1 MQTFPAKH
9 PGSADGAL
17 PENPGTENSVP
28 EVSSVSPE
36 TCEVSGD
43 TATRHATDKT
53 AFVSPDAGKASG
65 AEHKTDFPAP
75 GMFDSHAHYYDKKF
89 DALPGGADALL
100 EKLFESGEVEKIIN
114 VATNP
119 ENTEL
124 CVKMAARYPGMYVAA
139 GIHPE
144 DCEAYPDTDA
154 ALSALYERISP
165 EKVRRRD
172 KIVAIGEIGLD
183 YYWKPHDKKK
193 QADFF
198 DAQMAFAAGLGLP
211 VIIHDREAHGDCF
224 ETVLRYPQVR
234 GVFHSYSGS
243 AEMARELIRRGWYI
257 SFSGVVTFKNA
268 SRVREVAAS
277 VPADRLLIE
286 TDCPYLAPHPHRG
299 EINHSG
305 LMRYTAEV
313 LAGVHGMSVA
323 ELVGRTKE
331 NAETLFGLQES

>member
-1 MQTFPAKH
+1 MQAFPTN
-9 PGSADGAL
+9 GSVGTDGAL
-17 PENPGTENSVP
+17 PKNPGTGNPAP
-28 EVSSVSPE
+28 EVSVVSPE
-36 TCEVSGD
+36 AGKASGD
-43 TATRHATDKT
+43 SATGRATDRI
-53 AFVSPDAGKASG
+53 ASVSPDAGKASG
-65 AEHKTDFPAP
+65 AEPETEFPAP

-100 EKLFESGEVEKIIN
+100 EKLFDSGEVEKIIN

-119 ENTEL
+119 ENTEQ

-144 DCEAYPDTDA
+144 DCEAYPDADA
-154 ALSALYERISP
+154 ALSALYGRISSA
-165 EKVRRRD
+165 EVRRRD

-183 YYWKPHDKKK
+183 YHWEPHDKEK
-193 QADFF
+193 QAKFF
-198 DAQMAFAAGLGLP
+198 DVQMAFASELGLP

-224 ETVLRYPQVR
+224 ETVLRHPQVR

-277 VPADRLLIE
+277 VPVHRLLIE

-313 LAGVHGMSVA
+313 LAGVHGMTVA
-323 ELVGRTKE
+323 ELIGRTKE
-331 NAETLFGLQES
+331 NAETLFGLSEG